1 METLL
6 SASGL
11 PPCERIRFASLCRR
25 QGLRPERFL
34 VMVDALGLPGCGG
47 GRRTVRVWHAH
58 GCRRYPLD
66 ALGRWLEAFE
76 ADLRSGHFHFW
87 YGPDRA

>member
-6 SASGL
+6 SGSGL
-11 PPCERIRFASLCRR
+11 APCERIRFASLCRR

-34 VMVDALGLPGCGG
+34 VMVDALGHPGSGG
-47 GRRTVRVWHAH
+47 GCRTVRVLHAH
-58 GCRRYPLD
+58 ACRRYPLD

-76 ADLRSGHFHFW
+76 ADLRAGHFHFW
-87 YGPDRA
+87 CGANPA